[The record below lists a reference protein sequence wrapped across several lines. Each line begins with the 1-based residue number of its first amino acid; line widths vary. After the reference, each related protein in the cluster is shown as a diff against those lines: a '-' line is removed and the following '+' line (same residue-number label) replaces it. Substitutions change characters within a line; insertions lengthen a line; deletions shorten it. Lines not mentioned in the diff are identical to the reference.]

1 MFGVLTYKTTE
12 LFIKSL
18 FNNGFNKTTESV
30 YNNIQDIL
38 FYNPELQIII
48 EKYDIE
54 NKIKLFK
61 IFLSEFN
68 NLYKIK
74 SIYIAIEN
82 VYQMIIIINSL
93 LKKIKIILKDHTKMV
108 LYKYRK
114 PNYGDKIQKLELYCN
129 LLNERFELFYKIYK
143 IIQYNTD
150 ELNVDDKLINYCNP
164 DYIEDPEISFILV
177 PENTHC
183 DDN

>member
-1 MFGVLTYKTTE
+1 
-12 LFIKSL
+12 
-18 FNNGFNKTTESV
+18 
-30 YNNIQDIL
+30 
-38 FYNPELQIII
+38 
-48 EKYDIE
+48 
-54 NKIKLFK
+54 
-61 IFLSEFN
+61 
-68 NLYKIK
+68 
-74 SIYIAIEN
+74 
-82 VYQMIIIINSL
+82 
-93 LKKIKIILKDHTKMV
+93 MV